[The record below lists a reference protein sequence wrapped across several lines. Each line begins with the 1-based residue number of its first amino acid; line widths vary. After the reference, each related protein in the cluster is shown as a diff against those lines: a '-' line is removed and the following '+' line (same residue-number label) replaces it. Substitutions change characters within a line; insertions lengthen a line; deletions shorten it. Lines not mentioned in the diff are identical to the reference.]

1 MNQSKIAKLRKD
13 KSLTQENLAEKAC
26 VTVRTIQRIE
36 AGEEVSSET
45 LKNISN
51 ALDVTIN
58 ELFESIASS
67 DKEEEIMEI
76 AKEQQKQFHYRRNE
90 QLTFR
95 FIAFGVIFVFL
106 GMMHYVLNVLI
117 SKKLDEKYP
126 MTVGM
131 NNKRSN
137 MKQQPVKNGWEF
149 MARYWWI
156 IFPIGGFLSWLI
168 PELTGK

>member
-1 MNQSKIAKLRKD
+1 
-13 KSLTQENLAEKAC
+13 
-26 VTVRTIQRIE
+26 
-36 AGEEVSSET
+36 
-45 LKNISN
+45 
-51 ALDVTIN
+51 
-58 ELFESIASS
+58 
-67 DKEEEIMEI
+67 MEI

-95 FIAFGVIFVFL
+95 FIAFGVVWIFMLFL
-106 GMMHYVLNVLI
+106 SLAMMHYVLNVLI

>member
-106 GMMHYVLNVLI
+106 GLFGI
-117 SKKLDEKYP
+117 
-126 MTVGM
+126 
-131 NNKRSN
+131 
-137 MKQQPVKNGWEF
+137 
-149 MARYWWI
+149 
-156 IFPIGGFLSWLI
+156 
-168 PELTGK
+168 